1 VGAPVPEAAPGG
13 PLNLTHLP
21 DGRSIGDTAVMVALT
36 ARPAG
41 TIRRHCHRLD
51 DGYDIA
57 ACTETLATAPDPLLL
72 TARQAQQ
79 YLGIPSG
86 TVYSWASRR
95 QLHSLAH
102 DGNGRPLYDVAD
114 LLRLNEGDQP

>member
-1 VGAPVPEAAPGG
+1 
-13 PLNLTHLP
+13 LKLQHLP
-21 DGRSIGDTAVMVALT
+21 DGRSIGDTQVLVALT

-41 TIRRHCHRLD
+41 TIRRHCQRLD
-51 DGYDIA
+51 DGYDIQ
-57 ACTETLATAPDPLLL
+57 ACTELLATAPDVLLL

-95 QLHSLAH
+95 RLHSLDY

-114 LLRLNEGDQP
+114 LLQLREGETP